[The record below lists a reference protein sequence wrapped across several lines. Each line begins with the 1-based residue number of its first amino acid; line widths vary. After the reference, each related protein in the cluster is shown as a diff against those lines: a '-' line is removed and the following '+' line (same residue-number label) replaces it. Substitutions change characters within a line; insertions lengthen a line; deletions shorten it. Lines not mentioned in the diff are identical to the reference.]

1 MNLYIDRFIAK
12 SLKLNISLK
21 FKQYGKDKLQKQ
33 LLLGIDNVIRNLNL
47 KVWLWSNIFMLLLKF
62 VLY

>member
-21 FKQYGKDKLQKQ
+21 FKQYGKEKLQKQ
-33 LLLGIDNVIRNLNL
+33 LLLGIGLGFL
-47 KVWLWSNIFMLLLKF
+47 TLMP
-62 VLY
+62 VLAVNFSYS

>member
-47 KVWLWSNIFMLLLKF
+47 KV
-62 VLY
+62 